1 MMETVEVK
9 TQTVEQLRD
18 IYYGRKT
25 YHNDV
30 EWLENVTCC
39 IEELCQETGMET
51 LQMEHDKLKRA
62 NAAKEIGELIIRG
75 VDMARQTATERA
87 KQIANIYVGEE

>member
-1 MMETVEVK
+1 MGTVEVK

-25 YHNDV
+25 YRNDV

-39 IEELCQETGMET
+39 IEELCQETGME
-51 LQMEHDKLKRA
+51 HDKLKRA
-62 NAAKEIGELIIRG
+62 NAAKEIGELIIRD
-75 VDMARQTATERA
+75 VERA
-87 KQIANIYVGEE
+87 KQIANIYGGEE

>member
-1 MMETVEVK
+1 MTVEVK
-9 TQTVEQLRD
+9 IQTIEQLRD
-18 IYYGRKT
+18 IFFGRET

-30 EWLENVTCC
+30 EWVEHVTCC

-62 NAAKEIGELIIRG
+62 KASKEIRELIISD
-75 VDMARQTATERA
+75 VENARQ
-87 KQIANIYVGEE
+87 IAQMYGGEE